1 MFPKLKFTEAQI
13 RDYYARV
20 TPDMVRASLSAE
32 HGSFFDL
39 LNLVSPEAA
48 RPEYRPA
55 LREASMRARRRYYGK
70 TVSIF
75 APLYISNTCVN
86 SCRYCDFNIHH
97 HAERKILT
105 PEEIDLECAAIRKNG
120 IDSLLIV
127 AGEDPKHMTVDYLC
141 EIGRR
146 LKDRFSCLSLEVAPQ
161 DKDAYRRLFDAGFES
176 LICFQET
183 YEKDLYQYL
192 HPAGPK
198 SVYEYRLWTQLRAGR
213 AGFRTLG
220 VAFLLGLA
228 PWRIEAA
235 SLAAHAFYLMKEC
248 WQSRI
253 QFAFP
258 RITPV
263 SGGFTP
269 EHPVDEN
276 DLELMMLA
284 FRIVFPECGMTVST
298 REDPAFRDAI
308 VQTAA
313 DNMSAGSRVTPGGYA
328 VLADRDVAQFTLN
341 DSREPAEIYQA
352 IRRNHQEVVLK
363 NWDNRI

>member
-1 MFPKLKFTEAQI
+1 MFPKLKFTAEQI
-13 RDYYARV
+13 HDYYARV
-20 TPDMVRASLSAE
+20 TPEMVRASLNASR
-32 HGSFFDL
+32 GTFFDL
-39 LNLVSPEAA
+39 LNLLSPEAA
-48 RPEYRPA
+48 KEEYRSA
-55 LREASMRARRRYYGK
+55 LREISTRARRRYYGK

-97 HAERKILT
+97 HAERKILSL
-105 PEEIDLECAAIRKNG
+105 EEIDLECVAIRKHG

-127 AGEDPKHMTVDYLC
+127 AGEDPKHMTVDFLC
-141 EIGRR
+141 EVGRR
-146 LKDRFSCLSLEVAPQ
+146 LKNQFSCLSLEVAPQ
-161 DKDAYRRLFDAGFES
+161 DEDAYRKLFEAGFES

-183 YEKDLYQYL
+183 YDQELYKYL

-198 SVYEYRLWTQLRAGR
+198 SVYDYRVWTQLRAGK

-220 VAFLLGLA
+220 IAFLLGLA
-228 PWRIEAA
+228 PWRTEAA
-235 SLAAHAFYLMKEC
+235 SLGAHAFYLMKEC
-248 WQSRI
+248 YESKI

-276 DLELMMLA
+276 DLEQMMLA
-284 FRIVFPECGMTVST
+284 FRIIFPESGMTVST
-298 REDPAFRDAI
+298 RESPAFRDAI
-308 VQTAA
+308 VQSAA

-328 VLADRDVAQFTLN
+328 VLADKDVAQFTLN
-341 DSREPAEIYQA
+341 DARDPAEIYAA
-352 IRRNHQEVVLK
+352 IRRNRQEVVFK
-363 NWDNRI
+363 NWDRRI

>member
-1 MFPKLKFTEAQI
+1 MFPKLKFTAAEI
-13 RDYYARV
+13 ENHYARV
-20 TPDMVRASLSAE
+20 TSDMVRASLNAPR
-32 HGSFFDL
+32 HTFFDL
-39 LNLVSPEAA
+39 LNLLSVEAGK
-48 RPEYRPA
+48 PEYRDA
-55 LREASMRARRRYYGK
+55 LRDVSTRARRRYYGK

-86 SCRYCDFNIHH
+86 ACRYCDFNRHH
-97 HAERKILT
+97 RAERKTLT
-105 PEEIDLECAAIRKNG
+105 LEEIDLECSAIRKHG
-120 IDSLLIV
+120 IDTLLIV
-127 AGEDPKHMTVDYLC
+127 AGENPKRMTVDFLC
-141 EIGRR
+141 EVGRR

-161 DKDAYRRLFDAGFES
+161 EEDAYRKLFAAGFES

-183 YEKDLYQYL
+183 YDQELYRYL
-192 HPAGPK
+192 HPSGPK
-198 SVYEYRLWTQLRAGR
+198 SVYDYRVWTQLRAGR

-228 PWRIEAA
+228 PWRLEAA
-235 SLAAHAFYLMKEC
+235 SLGAHAYYLLKEC
-248 WQSRI
+248 YRSRL

-269 EHPVDEN
+269 AHPVDEN
-276 DLELMMLA
+276 DLEQMMLA

-298 REDPAFRDAI
+298 RESPAFRDQI
-308 VQTAA
+308 VRSAA

-341 DSREPAEIYQA
+341 DSREPEEIYAA
-352 IRRNHQEVVLK
+352 IRRHGQEVVFK
-363 NWDNRI
+363 NWDRRI